1 MATLKLEI
9 VTPEAIA
16 FSEDVEMVTLPAIGG
31 QIGIYPQHV
40 RLITQMVPGELI
52 ATRNGNESLIAVGEG
67 LVAVSGDRVEIL
79 TDMAIRA
86 EELDAAKVE
95 EARKRAKARREE
107 KIADESVATLNAS
120 VVRSLAHLPRSQTPS
135 AVLNAS
141 DFAAHAVVRPSR
153 PPRES
158 ALRIIAAGA
167 SAAPRRSGSGGAG
180 TTRPVNTGRERASC
194 VDSRSALPVPSAPT
208 ALIWPVL
215 ARRAD
220 GIGVALLSPSPG
232 VPEDGAGT
240 RDDSG
245 REVDARVQTIAGCG
259 GVARNG
265 STRAFSAAG

>member
-40 RLITQMVPGELI
+40 RLITQMEPGELI
-52 ATRNGNESLIAVGEG
+52 VTRNGNESLIAVGEG

-120 VVRSLAHLPRSQTPS
+120 VVRSLAHLRVHKRPRQS
-135 AVLNAS
+135 
-141 DFAAHAVVRPSR
+141 
-153 PPRES
+153 
-158 ALRIIAAGA
+158 
-167 SAAPRRSGSGGAG
+167 
-180 TTRPVNTGRERASC
+180 
-194 VDSRSALPVPSAPT
+194 
-208 ALIWPVL
+208 
-215 ARRAD
+215 
-220 GIGVALLSPSPG
+220 
-232 VPEDGAGT
+232 
-240 RDDSG
+240 
-245 REVDARVQTIAGCG
+245 
-259 GVARNG
+259 
-265 STRAFSAAG
+265 

>member
-9 VTPEAIA
+9 ITPEAIA
-16 FSEDVEMVTLPAIGG
+16 FSEDVEMVTLPAISG

-120 VVRSLAHLPRSQTPS
+120 VVRSLAHLRVHKRPRQS
-135 AVLNAS
+135 
-141 DFAAHAVVRPSR
+141 
-153 PPRES
+153 
-158 ALRIIAAGA
+158 
-167 SAAPRRSGSGGAG
+167 
-180 TTRPVNTGRERASC
+180 
-194 VDSRSALPVPSAPT
+194 
-208 ALIWPVL
+208 
-215 ARRAD
+215 
-220 GIGVALLSPSPG
+220 
-232 VPEDGAGT
+232 
-240 RDDSG
+240 
-245 REVDARVQTIAGCG
+245 
-259 GVARNG
+259 
-265 STRAFSAAG
+265 